1 MLLDEG
7 VLLATVG
14 AVELLL
20 VLVAGAPELLARGVA
35 VVELVVAGAP
45 LLVELVEPLVM
56 RVLLA
61 VLAAAVD
68 AVVLDPLDEELDEPS
83 STQADT
89 KIAAVMVLNVF
100 ASWAARGRVVA
111 TLNPSLVLFAW
122 RQSPRI

>member
-14 AVELLL
+14 AVEPLL

-35 VVELVVAGAP
+35 VVELVVAWVP
-45 LLVELVEPLVM
+45 LLVELVEPLVI

-61 VLAAAVD
+61 VLTAAVE

-89 KIAAVMVLNVF
+89 TIAAVSVLNVF
-100 ASWAARGRVVA
+100 VSWAARGRVVA
-111 TLNPSLVLFAW
+111 TLNPSLVLFA
-122 RQSPRI
+122 